1 MRFIRLFHAN
11 SENVHHAA
19 FWLGFFGILADALG
33 LLRDRALAGTFGAS
47 RELDIYYAAFRVPDF
62 LYTFMLL
69 FTASTAIIPIFLKK
83 FGEEKKGAE
92 ELLGSIFAFFSF
104 FVVILSA
111 AAFFLMPW
119 ITGRSLPGFSEDEIG
134 RTVLLSRILL
144 LSPFFLGLSNILSSA
159 TQAMRRFFAY
169 GLAPVFYNVGIL
181 LGILVF
187 YDFWGISGLAWGVA
201 FGAFLHLSAQAP
213 SLRGLGISLRF
224 GKIWSEDIKKIS
236 RLSLPR
242 TLGLQITQITTFIL
256 TGIASTFSQGS
267 IAVFNLALNL
277 EFIPVTIIG
286 LSYSVAA
293 FPDLVASSLKKSKEE
308 FEKHF
313 SAAMRHIIFWTLPMA
328 VLILVLRAQ
337 IVRVVLGS
345 GAFGWTDTRLTAA
358 SLSILSLAIVFQS
371 VFMLLT
377 RAFYAEGE
385 SWRPLIINAVS
396 SVLSVAAVFWFAQH
410 LLPGKGAGF
419 ADFLGHA
426 LRISDIPDIRAV
438 SLPLGILAGS
448 VFNFIFL
455 AFVFKNVFRGFS
467 WRGIWRTFAQ
477 ALPASAVGGLAAY
490 WGLNIF
496 SRLFDLHTFLG
507 VLGQGF
513 LAGILGIL
521 AAAASLWALG
531 SRELAEFSK
540 SFLDIFREKEK
551 SKADMVPAPEPERLL

>member
-1 MRFIRLFHAN
+1 MRFVKLFHADLG
-11 SENVHHAA
+11 NVHHAA

-119 ITGRSLPGFSEDEIG
+119 ITDRSLPGFSEGEIG

-159 TQAMRRFFAY
+159 TQAVRRFFAY

-187 YDFWGISGLAWGVA
+187 YDFFGISGLAWGVA
-201 FGAFLHLSAQAP
+201 FGAFLHLGAQAP

-224 GKIWSEDIKKIS
+224 GKIWSEDIKKIA

-345 GAFGWTDTRLTAA
+345 GAFSWTDTRLTAA
-358 SLSILSLAIVFQS
+358 ALSILSLAIVFQS

-396 SVLSVAAVFWFAQH
+396 SVLSVGAVFWFSAA
-410 LLPGKGAGF
+410 LGEGGF
-419 ADFLGHA
+419 LKDVFGSL
-426 LRISDIPDIRAV
+426 LRIEDISDIRAV

-455 AFVFKNVFRGFS
+455 AFVFKNVFVGFS
-467 WRGIWRTFAQ
+467 WRGIGRAFLQ
-477 ALPASAVGGLAAY
+477 VLSASAVGGLAAY
-490 WGLNIF
+490 LGLDIF
-496 SRLFDLHTFLG
+496 SRVFDLHTFFG
-507 VLGQGF
+507 VFGQGF
-513 LAGILGIL
+513 LAGVLGIL
-521 AAAASLWALG
+521 ATAASLWALG
-531 SRELAEFSK
+531 SKELKEFSG
-540 SFLDIFREKEK
+540 SLLDIFLEREK